1 MTTLPVAPAYRDA
14 IKAAILLQLLLT
26 LFMLLLLDGGYTAG
40 IGACVMGGFWI
51 GVAAIIFR
59 RPRNPTPLDLFYVRW
74 GYVPLLV
81 LTVII
86 APVIPR
92 LHG

>member
-1 MTTLPVAPAYRDA
+1 MITLPIAPAYRAA
-14 IKAAILLQLLLT
+14 IKVAILLQVLLT
-26 LFMLLLLDGGYTAG
+26 LFIGLLLDGGYTAG

-51 GVAAIIFR
+51 GVAAVVFR
-59 RPRNPTPLDLFYVRW
+59 RPRNPTPLDLLYVRW

-81 LTVII
+81 LSVII

-92 LHG
+92 LCG